1 MSPTPPFFHLHR
13 PASRVRFN
21 TNLPPPSSSNQER
34 YQQLAYALYT
44 INSKYRISWE
54 CAELLIELSG
64 GNPSA
69 ALSNADTTI
78 RRSQPS
84 TGHVQRNVS
93 GSSRKSRERAITL
106 AGDEGKPPVL
116 NLPTT
121 GANLAWMVST
131 RKDAVVNRSWHWGDA
146 MSSTITLPSEDSTSL
161 QGSGC
166 RSSPSPTKKRMGSK
180 MGMSGLREM
189 LKALKKEPY
198 AQPSMVPE
206 SIGGSKES

>member
-1 MSPTPPFFHLHR
+1 MVSPTPPFFHLHR
-13 PASRVRFN
+13 PASRVRSN

-34 YQQLAYALYT
+34 YQQLANALFA

-84 TGHVQRNVS
+84 TRHVQRNVS
-93 GSSRKSRERAITL
+93 GGSRQSRERAITL

-116 NLPTT
+116 NFL
-121 GANLAWMVST
+121 
-131 RKDAVVNRSWHWGDA
+131 
-146 MSSTITLPSEDSTSL
+146 
-161 QGSGC
+161 
-166 RSSPSPTKKRMGSK
+166 
-180 MGMSGLREM
+180 LREPILRGGFRQGGTISAIVNWPFYGRCSIIPM
-189 LKALKKEPY
+189 GRLEYRRMPLSIALGT
-198 AQPSMVPE
+198 
-206 SIGGSKES
+206 GGMR